1 MLFALPTPPPGLD
14 ALQRTVYDE
23 AMAKVVAACERV
35 PDRVQHLMTAE
46 GLTFE
51 AALAKAVVEARM
63 AAERELAAYFISI
76 QPPPAGVQ

>member
-63 AAERELAAYFISI
+63 AAEREVAEFFVSI
-76 QPPPAGVQ
+76 RPAPEKVQ